1 MMKQLDGKVALITG
15 AARGQGAAEAR
26 LFVKEGAKVVIA
38 DILDAEGQR
47 LADELGAAAI
57 YQHLDVTQPEDWAAA
72 VSAAREQFGRLDI
85 LVNNAGVLLCGSIE
99 TLPLETY
106 RKVIDINQVGCWLG
120 MKSVL
125 PAMKAAGG
133 GAIVNISSAA
143 GFEGVADNAAYCASK
158 FAIRGMT
165 KVAALEFGRFNIRVN
180 SVHPGGIDTEM
191 VKNPAFS
198 EEEAAAT
205 YQGLPLGRVGRVD
218 EVSELVLFLAS
229 ERSSYSTGSEFI
241 IDGGLL
247 AGSDYS

>member
-1 MMKQLDGKVALITG
+1 MKQLERKVALITG

-38 DILDAEGQR
+38 DILDVEGRQLAE
-47 LADELGAAAI
+47 ELGDAAI
-57 YQHLDVTQPEDWAAA
+57 YQHLDVTQPDDWAAA
-72 VSAAREQFGRLDI
+72 VSAASEHFGRLDI

-125 PAMKAAGG
+125 PALKAAGG

-205 YQGLPLGRVGRVD
+205 YHGLPLGRVGRVD

>member
-1 MMKQLDGKVALITG
+1 MKQLDGKVALITG

-38 DILDAEGQR
+38 DILDAEGLQ
-47 LADELGAAAI
+47 LAEELGDAAV

-72 VSAAREQFGRLDI
+72 VSAARECFGRLDI

-99 TLPLETY
+99 TLSLETY

-125 PAMKAAGG
+125 SAMKEAGG

-143 GFEGVADNAAYCASK
+143 GLEGVADNSAYCASK

-229 ERSSYSTGSEFI
+229 ERSSYSTGSEFV